1 MPDMSPR
8 RRKIIWLLSSAD
20 DAGQLVRV
28 SCRSHDGGCYYEPTD
43 LVQIFGDVDVNQLD
57 RAMKC
62 ERCGQRDNID
72 VDVRL
77 PSGME
82 LDKIKVRRLVE
93 IKIYKRPV
101 WREQQ

>member
-1 MPDMSPR
+1 MPDRPPR
-8 RRKIIWLLSSAD
+8 RRKLIWLLSEAHAS
-20 DAGQLVRV
+20 GQLVRV
-28 SCRSHDGGCYYEPTD
+28 SCRRHDDARYYQPAD
-43 LVQIFGDVDVNQLD
+43 LIQIFGGVDVNQLD

-93 IKIYKRPV
+93 IKIQKLPV
-101 WREQQ
+101 WRETT